1 MVLQRQSRQ
10 SAARRAAERGALAA
24 IVAAR
29 RQELGLSQTELGDL
43 AGVSYRI
50 VHHLESGRSDTSLKR
65 VVAVLE
71 TLGLHLTI
79 ERGAAPEVRPGRD
92 IAAQFNLEADTAP
105 PTAPP
110 VGPSFETQSRAA
122 P

>member
-10 SAARRAAERGALAA
+10 SAAHRAAERGALAA
-24 IVAAR
+24 IVATR

-79 ERGAAPEVRPGRD
+79 ERGATPEVRAGRD
-92 IAAQFNLEADTAP
+92 IAAQLNLAPDTAP
-105 PTAPP
+105 PP
-110 VGPSFETQSRAA
+110 GPSVETPSQAA

>member
-1 MVLQRQSRQ
+1 MALQRRSRQ
-10 SAARRAAERGALAA
+10 SAAKRALERGDLAA
-24 IVAAR
+24 IVATR

-50 VHHLESGRSDTSLKR
+50 VHHLESGRGDTSLKR

-79 ERGAAPEVRPGRD
+79 ERGAAPDVRASREL
-92 IAAQFNLEADTAP
+92 AAQFKLAP
-105 PTAPP
+105 DVTPP
-110 VGPSFETQSRAA
+110 AGTPNRTT

>member
-1 MVLQRQSRQ
+1 MTLQRQSRQ
-10 SAARRAAERGALAA
+10 SAAQRAQERGDLAA

-50 VHHLESGRSDTSLKR
+50 VHHLESGRADTSLKR
-65 VVAVLE
+65 VIAVLE

-79 ERGAAPEVRPGRD
+79 ERGAAPDVRAGHD
-92 IAAQFNLEADTAP
+92 VATQFGLEADAAP
-105 PTAPP
+105 PAGPP
-110 VGPSFETQSRAA
+110 NKET

>member
-1 MVLQRQSRQ
+1 MTLQRQSRQ
-10 SAARRAAERGALAA
+10 SVAHRASERGVLAA
-24 IVAAR
+24 IVATR

-65 VVAVLE
+65 VLAVLE

-79 ERGAAPEVRPGRD
+79 ERGAAPEVGAGSD
-92 IAAQFNLEADTAP
+92 IATQFNLEAATSP
-105 PTAPP
+105 PAGPP
-110 VGPSFETQSRAA
+110 AGPLNSAT

>member
-10 SAARRAAERGALAA
+10 SAASRAAERGALAA

-50 VHHLESGRSDTSLKR
+50 VHHLESGRSDTSLTR

-79 ERGAAPEVRPGRD
+79 ERGAAAEVRAGRD
-92 IAAQFNLEADTAP
+92 VATQFKLEAETGPQA
-105 PTAPP
+105 
-110 VGPSFETQSRAA
+110 GPSVETPSQAA

>member
-79 ERGAAPEVRPGRD
+79 ERGAAPEVRPGREL
-92 IAAQFNLEADTAP
+92 AAQLNLAPDLAP
-105 PTAPP
+105 PTGTPNGTSP
-110 VGPSFETQSRAA
+110 
-122 P
+122 

>member
-1 MVLQRQSRQ
+1 MALQRQSRQ
-10 SAARRAAERGALAA
+10 SAAQRASQRGALAA
-24 IVAAR
+24 TVATR

-65 VVAVLE
+65 VVAILE

-79 ERGAAPEVRPGRD
+79 ERGAAPEVRAGRD
-92 IAAQFNLEADTAP
+92 IATQFNLEADTAP
-105 PTAPP
+105 PVAPP
-110 VGPSFETQSRAA
+110 VGPPSQAT

>member
-10 SAARRAAERGALAA
+10 SAAHRAAERGALAA

-43 AGVSYRI
+43 TGVSYRI

-79 ERGAAPEVRPGRD
+79 ERGAAPEVRAGRD
-92 IAAQFNLEADTAP
+92 IATQFNLEADSAP
-105 PTAPP
+105 PNAPP
-110 VGPSFETQSRAA
+110 VGPSFETQSQAA

>member
-10 SAARRAAERGALAA
+10 SAAQRALERGDLAA

-50 VHHLESGRSDTSLKR
+50 VHHLESGRADTSLKR

-79 ERGAAPEVRPGRD
+79 ERGAAPDVRVGRE
-92 IAAQFNLEADTAP
+92 IAAQFNLVPDATPPAGTPNRTAP
-105 PTAPP
+105 
-110 VGPSFETQSRAA
+110 
-122 P
+122 

>member
-1 MVLQRQSRQ
+1 MALQRQSRQ
-10 SAARRAAERGALAA
+10 SAAQRAQEHGDLAA
-24 IVAAR
+24 IVATR
-29 RQELGLSQTELGDL
+29 RQELGLSQIELGDL

-79 ERGAAPEVRPGRD
+79 ERGAAPHVRASRD
-92 IAAQFNLEADTAP
+92 IAAQFNLAP
-105 PTAPP
+105 DVAPQAGTP
-110 VGPSFETQSRAA
+110 NGTSP
-122 P
+122 

>member
-1 MVLQRQSRQ
+1 MALQRQSRQ
-10 SAARRAAERGALAA
+10 SAAKRALERGDLAA

-29 RQELGLSQTELGDL
+29 RQELRLSQTELGDL
-43 AGVSYRI
+43 SGVSYRI

-79 ERGAAPEVRPGRD
+79 ERGAAPEVRAGRD
-92 IAAQFNLEADTAP
+92 IAAQFGLEAHTAP
-105 PTAPP
+105 QAGPP
-110 VGPSFETQSRAA
+110 NKET